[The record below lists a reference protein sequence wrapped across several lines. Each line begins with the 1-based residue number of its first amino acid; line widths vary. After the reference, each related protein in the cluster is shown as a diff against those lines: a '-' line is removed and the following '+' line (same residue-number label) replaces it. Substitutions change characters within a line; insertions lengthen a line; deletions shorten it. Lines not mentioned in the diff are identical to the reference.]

1 MKKIIVGKNTIIFMN
16 VMPLIVALF
25 SIIGALTIDV
35 TMLILLLLP
44 LCLSLLSLLF
54 LTNRIEYNEKIIKF
68 KFVLKKFES
77 TFDDIKEVLIVN
89 QGITGYNIAFNFES
103 NIEGDVYSYF
113 EYIIKCKNL
122 NCFYVSG
129 ISKKDL
135 SKFLEN
141 YKGKILGISV

>member
-54 LTNRIEYNEKIIKF
+54 LTNHIEYNEKIIKF

-77 TFDDIKEVLIVN
+77 TFDDIKEVLVVN

-103 NIEGDVYSYF
+103 NIEGDVHSYF

>member
-35 TMLILLLLP
+35 TLLILLLLP

-77 TFDDIKEVLIVN
+77 SFDDIKEVLIVN

-103 NIEGDVYSYF
+103 NIEGDVYS
-113 EYIIKCKNL
+113 
-122 NCFYVSG
+122 
-129 ISKKDL
+129 
-135 SKFLEN
+135 
-141 YKGKILGISV
+141 

>member
-16 VMPLIVALF
+16 VMSLIVALS

-54 LTNRIEYNEKIIKF
+54 LTNRIEYNEKINKF

-77 TFDDIKEVLIVN
+77 TFDDIKEVFIVN
-89 QGITGYNIAFNFES
+89 QGMTGYNIAFNFES
-103 NIEGDVYSYF
+103 NIEGDV
-113 EYIIKCKNL
+113 CKNL

-141 YKGKILGISV
+141 YKGKILGISL

>member
-16 VMPLIVALF
+16 VMSLIVALS

-77 TFDDIKEVLIVN
+77 TFDDIKEVFIVN
-89 QGITGYNIAFNFES
+89 QGMTGYNIAFNFES
-103 NIEGDVYSYF
+103 NIEGDV
-113 EYIIKCKNL
+113 CKNL

-141 YKGKILGISV
+141 YKGKILGISL

>member
-16 VMPLIVALF
+16 VMSLIVALF

-44 LCLSLLSLLF
+44 LCLSLLSFF

-89 QGITGYNIAFNFES
+89 QRITGYNIAFNFES
-103 NIEGDVYSYF
+103 NIEGDVHSYF

-122 NCFYVSG
+122 NCYYVSG